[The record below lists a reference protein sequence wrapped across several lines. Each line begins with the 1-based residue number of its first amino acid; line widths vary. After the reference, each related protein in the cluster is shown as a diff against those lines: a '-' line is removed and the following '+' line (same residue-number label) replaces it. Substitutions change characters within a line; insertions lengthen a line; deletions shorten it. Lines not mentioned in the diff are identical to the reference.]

1 MLALAGPAG
10 FYGTPVT
17 KVLLCHAVITYLLF
31 TFPLQHFQHLFHYNQ
46 DVLQKQQLK
55 RMFLSK
61 IVFLD
66 LPDLMFT
73 SLLIYNFRIFERR
86 FGSRKFVSH
95 MIATA
100 VMASIL
106 ELVAFGVLNR
116 YNIRL
121 ADMPTGLFSCV
132 FPLYVP
138 FYLSVPRVALTRIMG
153 VPVTGK
159 TLNYILGLQM
169 VSSEVET
176 MLVVLCAVLS
186 GILWRANV
194 LGLQK
199 LLSVPPLVGSLF
211 DHCLGR
217 RRSVPPRG
225 GGLFEHCLG
234 RYLEAASAPRS
245 SQLPMGATLELQQRE
260 RLDRIEQQMMMSA
273 LQANRRMNIGRP
285 QPLVVNLANGPGI
298 FGNANPNQNG
308 EAQQDDANVL
318 AVSEEQVQRFVEMGF
333 SDSRARQA
341 LRTSN
346 NNPRLATNLLLQDM
360 S

>member
-17 KVLLCHAVITYLLF
+17 KVLLCHAVITYVLF

-46 DVLQKQQLK
+46 DVLNKQQLK

-61 IVFLD
+61 VVFLD
-66 LPDLMFT
+66 LPDLLFT
-73 SLLIYNFRIFERR
+73 CLLIYNFRIFERR
-86 FGSRKFVSH
+86 FGSRKFASH

-100 VMASIL
+100 VVASVL
-106 ELVAFGVLNR
+106 ELAVFAILNR

-121 ADMPTGLFSCV
+121 GDMPTGLFSFV

-138 FYLSVPRVALTRIMG
+138 FYFTVPRVALTRIMG

-169 VSSEVET
+169 ISSEVET
-176 MLVVLCAVLS
+176 TLVVVCAVLS
-186 GILWRANV
+186 GVLWRANI

-199 LLSVPPLVGSLF
+199 LLSVPPMVGKVF
-211 DHCLGR
+211 D
-217 RRSVPPRG
+217 
-225 GGLFEHCLG
+225 HCLG

-245 SQLPMGATLELQQRE
+245 PQLPMGATLELQQRE
-260 RLDRIEQQMMMSA
+260 RLDRIEQQMMMTA
-273 LQANRRMNIGRP
+273 IQANRRLNIGRP
-285 QPLVVNLANGPGI
+285 QPMNIANGPGM
-298 FGNANPNQNG
+298 FGNVNPNQNDG
-308 EAQQDDANVL
+308 PNGSAVP
-318 AVSEEQVQRFVEMGF
+318 VSEEQVQRFVEMGF

-346 NNPRLATNLLLQDM
+346 NNPTLATNLLLQDM

>member
-1 MLALAGPAG
+1 MLALAGPTG

-46 DVLQKQQLK
+46 DVLAKQQLR

-61 IVFLD
+61 LVFLD
-66 LPDLMFT
+66 LPDLLFT

-86 FGSRKFVSH
+86 FGSRKFASH
-95 MIATA
+95 MISTA
-100 VMASIL
+100 IMASVL
-106 ELVAFGVLNR
+106 ELAAFAVLNC

-121 ADMPTGLFSCV
+121 GDMPSGLFSFV

-138 FYLSVPRVALTRIMG
+138 FYYTVPRVALTRIMG

-176 MLVVLCAVLS
+176 LLVVVCAVLA
-186 GILWRANV
+186 GMLWRANI
-194 LGLQK
+194 LGLQR
-199 LLSVPPLVGSLF
+199 LLSIPPLVGRVF
-211 DHCLGR
+211 D
-217 RRSVPPRG
+217 
-225 GGLFEHCLG
+225 HCLG
-234 RYLEAASAPRS
+234 RYLEAASAPSS

-260 RLDRIEQQMMMSA
+260 RLDRIEQQLMMSA
-273 LQANRRMNIGRP
+273 IQANRRMNIGRP
-285 QPLVVNLANGPGI
+285 QPINVANGPGI
-298 FGNANPNQNG
+298 FGNFRAQNG
-308 EAQQDDANVL
+308 EHQQQAGGSNGSAVL
-318 AVSEEQVQRFVEMGF
+318 VSEEQVQRFVEMGF

-346 NNPRLATNLLLQDM
+346 NNPRLATNLLLQDL